1 MAIILITPIDVP
13 PFELPFRGHAPSN
26 NKNHR
31 FHKIKKSGISACPL
45 IPFEDR
51 EGRKE
56 DKREVDYALLT
67 L

>member
-1 MAIILITPIDVP
+1 MAIILITPVDVP
-13 PFELPFRGHAPSN
+13 PLELSFRGHAQSN

-31 FHKIKKSGISACPL
+31 FHKKKSGISACPL